1 MPAVSAN
8 KHLIKHKMKTAS
20 IFGKEKLY
28 ANF

>member
-8 KHLIKHKMKTAS
+8 KHLIKHKMKTTS
-20 IFGKEKLY
+20 IFGKGKLY